1 MKSDDESPS
10 IGFMATVEVHDV
22 SEDVLVRL
30 RARAEEAH
38 QSLQGYLK
46 NLLDQEAGYLTMAEA
61 AERAEKIATG
71 SGVTT
76 EAILAAVNEERARH
90 E

>member
-1 MKSDDESPS
+1 
-10 IGFMATVEVHDV
+10 MATVEVHDV
-22 SEDVLVRL
+22 PDDVLARL
-30 RARAEEAH
+30 RARADEAH

-46 NLLDQEAGYLTMAEA
+46 TLLDREAGMLTMAEA
-61 AERAEKIATG
+61 ARRAEEIASG

-76 EAILAAVNEERARH
+76 DDILAAIEEERARH